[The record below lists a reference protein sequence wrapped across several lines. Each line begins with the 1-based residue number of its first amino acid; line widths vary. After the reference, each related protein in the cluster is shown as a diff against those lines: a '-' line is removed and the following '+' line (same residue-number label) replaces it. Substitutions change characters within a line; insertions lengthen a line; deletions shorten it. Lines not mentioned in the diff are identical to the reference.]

1 MTIAVSRIAGRA
13 LRRGLALHRARH
25 RGRRVGD
32 DLVRDLVGDLNG
44 CAQVGVVDQHGGGV
58 GHDRHPL
65 DELLL
70 QVLAL
75 WRTDPEHLA
84 HAEQR
89 RRLGAGHR
97 IHRHTQLGVGQLTAE
112 VHQQLLN
119 HHLTPGADSPAQTER
134 LGADAF
140 VVDPDRAVDRVL
152 GGQQDRR
159 VRLHSVAQPDAV
171 RRDLVHQ
178 RLAGARHRGDAL
190 ADIRRDVGIGQPS
203 LQFLPA
209 GVELGQR
216 RLGVTAGRTRQ
227 HCAVE
232 RGHVALDR
240 GHHFGA
246 VGGAPQIGRL
256 RRARVDAQTAERAR
270 QNQRHQNDREHFP
283 ADRPIRDRPSGR
295 SLGRWLRLWFEIDER
310 AVSLLQLRERGHR
323 RPPSLSAAG
332 PQFTNGASFI
342 RLPADFALG

>member
-1 MTIAVSRIAGRA
+1 MILSAIS
-13 LRRGLALHRARH
+13 
-25 RGRRVGD
+25 
-32 DLVRDLVGDLNG
+32 LVAWID
-44 CAQVGVVDQHGGGV
+44 CAQVRVVDQHGGRV

-65 DELLL
+65 DELFLQLL
-70 QVLAL
+70 GLGRA
-75 WRTDPEHLA
+75 DPEHLA
-84 HAEQR
+84 HPEQR
-89 RRLGAGHR
+89 RRLGAGQR
-97 IHRHTQLGVGQLTAE
+97 DHRHAQLGLRQLTAE
-112 VHQQLLN
+112 VHQQLLD
-119 HHLTPGADSPAQTER
+119 HHLAAGADSPAQAQR
-134 LGADAF
+134 LGADVL

-159 VRLHSVAQPDAV
+159 VRLHPVAQPDAV

-178 RLAGARHRGDAL
+178 RLAAADHRVDAL
-190 ADIRRDVGIGQPS
+190 ADVRCDVGVGQPS

-246 VGGAPQIGRL
+246 VGGPAQIGGR
-256 RRARVDAQTAERAR
+256 RRARVDAQSAERAG

-283 ADRPIRDRPSGR
+283 ANRPIRDRPSRWSLGR
-295 SLGRWLRLWFEIDER
+295 SLRRLARNRRCVPSAWFSCENAVIGAGRCY
-310 AVSLLQLRERGHR
+310 
-323 RPPSLSAAG
+323 RPPVRNSVMERRS
-332 PQFTNGASFI
+332 
-342 RLPADFALG
+342 